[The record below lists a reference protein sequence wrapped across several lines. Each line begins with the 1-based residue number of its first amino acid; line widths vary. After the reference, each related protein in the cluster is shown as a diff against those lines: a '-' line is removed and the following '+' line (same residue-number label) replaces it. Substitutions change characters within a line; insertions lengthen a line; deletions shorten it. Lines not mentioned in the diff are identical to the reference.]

1 METKSKII
9 TTERIGQEQR
19 EKLKELIDLYANY
32 EPNLL
37 LWTRYES
44 IGHIGHFSVADHACS
59 SAILFP
65 VSRMGSL

>member
-37 LWTRYES
+37 MNPDWKI
-44 IGHIGHFSVADHACS
+44 IGKEYYVPDVLKVLDRIKLGKSY
-59 SAILFP
+59 
-65 VSRMGSL
+65 